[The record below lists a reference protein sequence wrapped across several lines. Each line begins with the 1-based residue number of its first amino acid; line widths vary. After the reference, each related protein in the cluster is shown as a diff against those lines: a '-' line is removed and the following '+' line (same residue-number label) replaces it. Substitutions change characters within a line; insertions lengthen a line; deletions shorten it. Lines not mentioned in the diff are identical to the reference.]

1 MPRGVPVLYMV
12 PQELLARG
20 VRGMAGKAVIWGVFP
35 EGVSEVG
42 YGARVLEG
50 KQSEGRESV
59 L

>member
-1 MPRGVPVLYMV
+1 MGVPVLYMV

-20 VRGMAGKAVIWGVFP
+20 VRAMAGKAVIWGVFP
-35 EGVSEVG
+35 EEVSEVG